1 MFYFDKIKWKSAKR
15 NKKWIL
21 LRDFLN
27 ILLAKKQ
34 YLAVCCFRTVN
45 FINIRKIKTAFLT
58 STDDFAMIKQNKV
71 NIIHYVDF
79 SCILLRNDSKPNA
92 VFGFYYNL

>member
-1 MFYFDKIKWKSAKR
+1 MEEIGK
-15 NKKWIL
+15 L
-21 LRDFLN
+21 
-27 ILLAKKQ
+27 
-34 YLAVCCFRTVN
+34 C
-45 FINIRKIKTAFLT
+45 FINVRKIKTAFLT